1 MESPLVWWYLPGKM
15 GIFMGYVSF
24 RKGKGLLTHHHLGGG
39 FKDVFYFIKFVQMGC
54 LTPASSCRI
63 ANFFGCFKMFKW
75 VQKPNPHMNETPF
88 NFKNTWTF
96 GSYIMI
102 WWLDSLLPITDVQ
115 CCLCRTRS
123 LDTPHCPQPC
133 CLCRFHVFVVQGKQ
147 CVIIHYL
154 FGIGIFVKRLSDA

>member
-1 MESPLVWWYLPGKM
+1 
-15 GIFMGYVSF
+15 MGYVSF

-102 WWLDSLLPITDVQ
+102 
-115 CCLCRTRS
+115 
-123 LDTPHCPQPC
+123 
-133 CLCRFHVFVVQGKQ
+133 
-147 CVIIHYL
+147 
-154 FGIGIFVKRLSDA
+154 